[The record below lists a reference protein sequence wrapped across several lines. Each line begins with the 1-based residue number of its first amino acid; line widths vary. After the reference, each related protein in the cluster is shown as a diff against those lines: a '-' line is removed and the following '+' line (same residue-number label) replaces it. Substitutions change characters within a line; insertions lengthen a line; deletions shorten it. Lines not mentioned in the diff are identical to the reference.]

1 MGGCAAAARAGGP
14 TAFVLHINASHF
26 VQQHTF
32 DCCLA
37 HFVHL
42 TFGRFVQILCFS
54 HVVQRIKFAS
64 YVRGSWPVVCLCAL
78 PQCSFFCFHF
88 VHNCTTVQ
96 LHPHVAQ
103 VLTTGAPQHDPR
115 YHQCS
120 PIPHFVNCRL
130 YILLHIWYM

>member
-88 VHNCTTVQ
+88 VHNCTTDACTSPSYRCPPTRP
-96 LHPHVAQ
+96 LLPP
-103 VLTTGAPQHDPR
+103 VLTNAIFCELPP
-115 YHQCS
+115 
-120 PIPHFVNCRL
+120 L
-130 YILLHIWYM
+130 YFATYTYGICDM